1 MRAVRRGMARCA
13 LREADGSSAQCRID
27 AHRTRAILGALA
39 SAAGT
44 VIRAPCAGYRTSKRL
59 WGAIRR
65 ASLALAFAQRR
76 DGAVDQRA
84 NGDWLSE
91 DDRAHGAAAADRA
104 APVRVAESP
113 RALTTH
119 IRGPHMTANVLPF
132 PSRRLPIDP
141 ERREVVKVVGLRDA
155 FDVQL
160 NHEGGSGDHVAVFPA
175 QPRHPRR
182 PKMRTG
188 LGIGERA
195 LPLPLLQFSGSSLHS
210 KAGNTMRYNLTIPCN
225 AIRSCVVTATVLSFL
240 RMEDMPNRI
249 LELRRAA
256 KLSQEELGFRV
267 GVSKMQISGME
278 RGKREL
284 SLGMMRRL
292 AEALDVSPADLL
304 CDEDNPM
311 RLATDERALLS
322 RYRAADP
329 EQQRNIERVT
339 EALVPFNQRQ
349 RDAA

>member
-1 MRAVRRGMARCA
+1 
-13 LREADGSSAQCRID
+13 
-27 AHRTRAILGALA
+27 
-39 SAAGT
+39 
-44 VIRAPCAGYRTSKRL
+44 
-59 WGAIRR
+59 
-65 ASLALAFAQRR
+65 
-76 DGAVDQRA
+76 
-84 NGDWLSE
+84 
-91 DDRAHGAAAADRA
+91 
-104 APVRVAESP
+104 
-113 RALTTH
+113 
-119 IRGPHMTANVLPF
+119 MTANVLPF